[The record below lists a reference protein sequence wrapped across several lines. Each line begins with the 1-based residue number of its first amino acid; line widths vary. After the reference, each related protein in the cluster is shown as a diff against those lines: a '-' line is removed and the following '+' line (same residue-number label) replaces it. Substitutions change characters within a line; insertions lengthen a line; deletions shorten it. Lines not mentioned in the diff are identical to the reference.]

1 MQRAGM
7 IGGMPTGA
15 AITSVQPG
23 IAPIQAAN
31 PAITANTTVTP
42 IQQPMMAPAQTG
54 APPIGLIGAE
64 QVLNQGKTAAELA
77 LMQGYG
83 GAEDMLA
90 RSYGGAEG
98 MLTQAYDGAGQDI
111 SQGFGAAGQALDASY
126 WAARSESDKY
136 RQALNNRTLSLDAT
150 PSADVINPLNEAV
163 ANFDPYMKTGQ
174 SADRLYADLTGA
186 NGAEAQATAQAA
198 YESSP
203 ALQYQIDQM
212 QKVTERSAAARGG
225 LLGGRVALELQKNAQ
240 GLTSQD
246 YFKNLAAL
254 DAQAN
259 RGVTAAG
266 QVGGIR
272 SNQAGIAASLQ
283 GQKMQAQTQY
293 EIQKEQIRNDVAQRL
308 TSLAENYG
316 INKAGLGTES
326 SKVKAGL
333 KTDLGQTV
341 AGLRSDLG
349 RTGAGFRAD
358 LGQSTAG
365 LNTGFSQVVGG
376 MREGAGYAVAQNANQ
391 AAGNISSILQNQGIQ
406 VSEMMGKDIASLTD
420 MIYQSGMQDKT
431 DMQNLAA
438 ILANITGGQA
448 SNVMQGQSTIGAAQ
462 AAGTVGAANAV
473 TQGIGTYLGTT
484 GGKK

>member
-1 MQRAGM
+1 MIGMQRAGM
-7 IGGMPTGA
+7 IGGMPAGS

-54 APPIGLIGAE
+54 APPTGLIGAE

-83 GAEDMLA
+83 GAENMI
-90 RSYGGAEG
+90 
-98 MLTQAYDGAGQDI
+98 TQAYGGAGQDI
-111 SQGFGAAGQALDASY
+111 NQGFGAASQALDASY

-150 PSADVINPLNEAV
+150 PSSDVINPLNEAV

-174 SADRLYADLTGA
+174 SADKLYADLTGA

-308 TSLAENYG
+308 TNLAENYG
-316 INKAGLGTES
+316 INKAGINTASGQTA
-326 SKVKAGL
+326 AGL
-333 KTDLGQTV
+333 KTDLGKTV
-341 AGLRSDLG
+341 SGL
-349 RTGAGFRAD
+349 RAD

-365 LNTGFSQVVGG
+365 LNTGYSQVVGG

-391 AAGNISSILQNQGIQ
+391 AASNISSILQNQGIQ
-406 VSEMMGKDIASLTD
+406 VSEMMGKDIASITD

-484 GGKK
+484 GDNK

>member
-1 MQRAGM
+1 MIGMQRAGM

-15 AITSVQPG
+15 AITSVQHG
-23 IAPIQAAN
+23 IAPIQAAT

-64 QVLNQGKTAAELA
+64 QVLNQGKTAAE
-77 LMQGYG
+77 
-83 GAEDMLA
+83 
-90 RSYGGAEG
+90 
-98 MLTQAYDGAGQDI
+98 
-111 SQGFGAAGQALDASY
+111 QALEESY
-126 WAARSESDKY
+126 WRARNESANY
-136 RQALNNRTLSLDAT
+136 RDGIANRTLSLDAT
-150 PSADVINPLNEAV
+150 PSADVINPLNEAA

-174 SADRLYADLTGA
+174 SADKLYADLTGA
-186 NGAEAQATAQAA
+186 NGADAQAAAQAA

-246 YFKNLAAL
+246 YFKNLSAL

-259 RGVTAAG
+259 RGVAAAG

-272 SNQAGIAASLQ
+272 STQAGIAAGLQ
-283 GQKMQAQTQY
+283 GQKMQAQAQY
-293 EIQKEQIRNDVAQRL
+293 EMQKEQIRNDVASRL

-316 INKAGLGTES
+316 INKAGI
-326 SKVKAGL
+326 
-333 KTDLGQTV
+333 
-341 AGLRSDLG
+341 
-349 RTGAGFRAD
+349 
-358 LGQSTAG
+358 
-365 LNTGFSQVVGG
+365 NTGFSQVVGG

-391 AAGNISSILQNQGIQ
+391 AASNISSILQNQGIQ
-406 VSEMMGKDIASLTD
+406 VSEMMGKDIASITD

-473 TQGIGTYLGTT
+473 TKGIGTYLGTT
-484 GGKK
+484 GDNK